1 MNLEDYRIAFIVA
14 GLIGVLLFAS
24 PTLSL
29 VVHLPGGEKFS
40 ELWVLGPGLMAED
53 YPFNVKA
60 DESYLVYLGVGNH
73 MGSSTYYVVYVK
85 FGNETDALPNDT
97 AAMPSP
103 LPPLY
108 EYRLFLRDN
117 ENWTA
122 PLDFSFSDV
131 TFSNDTCTVKALTM
145 NNVTFNVNSST
156 VWDMESQ
163 GYFYQL
169 FTELWAY
176 NADSNTVTY
185 NNRFVSLWLNQTSVT

>member
-1 MNLEDYRIAFIVA
+1 LRLEDYRVAFMVA

-40 ELWVLGPGLMAED
+40 ELYVLGPNLTAED
-53 YPFNVKA
+53 YPFNVTA
-60 DESYLVYLGVGNH
+60 GESYLVNLGVGNY

-85 FGNETDALPNDT
+85 LGNEIDALPNDT
-97 AAMPSP
+97 TAAPSP

-108 EYRLFLRDN
+108 GYRLFLRDN

-122 PLDFSFSDV
+122 ALNFSFSGV

-156 VWDMESQ
+156 TWDMENR
-163 GYFYQL
+163 GYFYRL
-169 FTELWAY
+169 FTELWVY
-176 NADSNTVTY
+176 NADSNTVSY
-185 NNRFVSLWLNQTSVT
+185 NSRFVSLWLNQTSAT

>member
-1 MNLEDYRIAFIVA
+1 MKLESYRVAFTVA

-29 VVHLPGGEKFS
+29 VVHLPSGEKFS
-40 ELWVLGPGLMAED
+40 GVWILGPNLMAEG
-53 YPFNVKA
+53 YPFNVTA
-60 DESYLVYLGVGNH
+60 DKSYLLYLGVDNH

-85 FGNETDALPNDT
+85 LGNETDALPNDT
-97 AAMPSP
+97 AAAPSP

-122 PLDFSFSDV
+122 PLNFSFSGV

-156 VWDMESQ
+156 TWDMASK

-176 NADSNTVTY
+176 TADSNNVTF
-185 NNRFVSLWLNQTSVT
+185 NSRFVSLWLNQTSVT